1 MHKTIY
7 DSNYLNLQIS
17 VLTTNNKIDFNK
29 KHSFISQKR
38 HGDITPEIL
47 SSRWLIKP
55 KQAILIFKNMSKNLI
70 RLALMPLS
78 CRYRCDLFLQKR
90 RLSGKWYTATFY
102 GRNKAVDSNAVSQL
116 FANKKMFAVS
126 YLLISKKYAREALKL
141 YISQYGAPEFL
152 TFDGAAEQC
161 KRGTLFMKQVSLH
174 SIKHH
179 ISECFLSESEC
190 SRRSD
195 TINSKEMASYHV
207 N

>member
-1 MHKTIY
+1 M
-7 DSNYLNLQIS
+7 NLQIS
-17 VLTTNNKIDFNK
+17 TLTTNNKIDFNK

-78 CRYRCDLFLQKR
+78 CRYRGDFFFQKR
-90 RLSGKWYTATFY
+90 RLSGKRYTYTFY
-102 GRNKAVDSNAVSQL
+102 GRHKSVDGSTVSHF
-116 FANKKMFAVS
+116 FANKKMFVVS
-126 YLLISKKYAREALKL
+126 YSLISKKYAGEALKL
-141 YISQYGAPEFL
+141 FISQYGVLEFL

-174 SIKHH
+174 SSKHH
-179 ISECFLSESEC
+179 ISERFRPNQSAVEGVIRE
-190 SRRSD
+190 
-195 TINSKEMASYHV
+195 I
-207 N
+207 